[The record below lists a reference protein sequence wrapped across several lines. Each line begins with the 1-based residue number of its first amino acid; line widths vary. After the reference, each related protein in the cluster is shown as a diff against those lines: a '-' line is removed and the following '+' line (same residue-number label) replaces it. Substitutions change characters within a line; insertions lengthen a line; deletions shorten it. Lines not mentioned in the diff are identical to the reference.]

1 MTTIK
6 SEGNINVCIKFHSNN
21 QKYQPGGGAGGK
33 VRGSP
38 SIEPQH

>member
-1 MTTIK
+1 MYVLNSTAIIK
-6 SEGNINVCIKFHSNN
+6 NINLV
-21 QKYQPGGGAGGK
+21 GGAGGK